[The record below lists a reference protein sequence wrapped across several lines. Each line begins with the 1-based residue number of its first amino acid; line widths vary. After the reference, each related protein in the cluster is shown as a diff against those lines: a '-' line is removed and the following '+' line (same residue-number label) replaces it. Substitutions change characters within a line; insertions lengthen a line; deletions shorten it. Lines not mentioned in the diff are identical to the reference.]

1 MENAVDALKIA
12 FGMLVFVI
20 ALTLAFM
27 VFSQAT
33 QTSNKM
39 LFASDKTNYYT
50 YSEEADKPEGR
61 IVSADVV
68 ISSLYRYYKESIVV
82 RIVYSNGD
90 TIEFNTETDGKSS
103 QKARKDNVSKWI
115 QDNKDNL
122 EGTFLETFDE
132 VKKGGEYIIDEEDD
146 SEFTVR
152 EYREYDDAL
161 ELVVKQ
167 GQTSIYITYTKQ

>member
-50 YSEEADKPEGR
+50 YSEEADNPEGR

-82 RIVYSNGD
+82 RVCDRDGKLIDNGD
-90 TIEFNTETDGKSS
+90 FNTETDGESS
-103 QKARKDNVSKWI
+103 QKARKDSVSKWI
-115 QDNKDNL
+115 QDNKGNL

-132 VKKGGEYIIDEEDD
+132 VKKGGSYIIDEDD
-146 SEFTVR
+146 GSELI
-152 EYREYDDAL
+152 L
-161 ELVVKQ
+161 EQ
-167 GQTSIYITYTKQ
+167 GQTSIYITYTKQQ